1 MYCSTCNCEY
11 EGWSGKCPSCK
22 QQLVDGRPVEQVPS
36 NGQIDYSSLVEMIEK
51 NGASIDIDLGASQVI
66 RKKSF
71 RFPWLG
77 FGYAWTQRFNG
88 KADGIHVDL
97 NASEVGKD
105 RNWAFP
111 YRGHGY
117 AWGQEMQGLI
127 AGNQC
132 SLKAS
137 EVKRS
142 STWSFPYSGYGFA
155 WTEEMLG
162 SCGDQIQLIM
172 TASKVSKKRIY
183 GFPYFGHG
191 YAWVDE
197 GILTWRLI

>member
-22 QQLVDGRPVEQVPS
+22 QQLVDGRPVEQIPS

-51 NGASIDIDLGASQVI
+51 NGTSIDIDLGASQVI

-77 FGYAWTQRFNG
+77 FGYAWTQRLNG
-88 KADGIHVDL
+88 KADSIHVDL
-97 NASEVGKD
+97 SATEVRKD

-132 SLKAS
+132 SLQAS

-142 STWSFPYSGYGFA
+142 RNYSFPYSGYGFA

-162 SCGDQIQLIM
+162 SCGDQIELVM
-172 TASKVSKKRIY
+172 TASKVSIKRIY
-183 GFPYFGHG
+183 SFPYFGHG
-191 YAWVDE
+191 YAWVDQY
-197 GILTWRLI
+197 RLSLQIS